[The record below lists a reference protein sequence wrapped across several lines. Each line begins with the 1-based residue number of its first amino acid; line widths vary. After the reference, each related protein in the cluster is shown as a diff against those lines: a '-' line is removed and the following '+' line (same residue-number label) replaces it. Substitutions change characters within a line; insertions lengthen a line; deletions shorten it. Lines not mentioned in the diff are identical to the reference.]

1 MNQTVIT
8 KKLDQKQLNVT
19 REFNGPIDLV
29 WRAWTEPALLDQWW
43 APKPW
48 KTVTKSMDFRE
59 GGRWLYS
66 MNGPDGE
73 QHWCLG
79 VYGKITYQQN
89 FQAQD
94 AFCDEEGNIDSST
107 VPSMHWNVTFRET
120 GSRTKVL
127 VTISLPSE
135 EAMETIIE
143 MGFKEGF
150 TAAHGNLDEL
160 LKELVAES
168 DLNFLQTFPLRTL
181 EDPGEI

>member
-8 KKLDQKQLNVT
+8 KQLDQKQLNVT
-19 REFNGPIDLV
+19 REFNGPVDLV
-29 WRAWTEPALLDQWW
+29 WKAWTKPDLLDEWW

-66 MNGPDGE
+66 MNGPEGE
-73 QHWCLG
+73 QHWSL
-79 VYGKITYQQN
+79 VDYKKITYQQS

-94 AFCDEEGNIDSST
+94 AFCDDEGNIDSSE
-107 VPSMHWNVTFRET
+107 VPSMQWNVTFKDT
-120 GSRTKVL
+120 GSGTKVN
-127 VTISLPSE
+127 VTISFPSE
-135 EAMETIIE
+135 EALEKIIE

-160 LKELVAES
+160 LKELAAET
-168 DLNFLQTFPLRTL
+168 QK
-181 EDPGEI
+181 